1 MHDKKAKTKHQSRT
15 RVTTVDR
22 PGVAGTPL
30 NAPRETAEAGATHT
44 PAPHVRFRSARRI
57 EAVMAQAG

>member
-1 MHDKKAKTKHQSRT
+1 VMYERVNMHDKKAKTKHQSRT

-30 NAPRETAEAGATHT
+30 NAPRETAERRT
-44 PAPHVRFRSARRI
+44 PPPRTSVFDPLAESRL
-57 EAVMAQAG
+57 